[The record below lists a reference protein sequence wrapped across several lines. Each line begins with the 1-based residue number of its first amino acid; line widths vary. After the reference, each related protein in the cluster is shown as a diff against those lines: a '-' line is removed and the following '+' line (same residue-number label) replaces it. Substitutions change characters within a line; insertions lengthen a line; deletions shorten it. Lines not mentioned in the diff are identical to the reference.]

1 MTDYAEQLRYLS
13 RKLQELHSHVLA
25 AERQF
30 HPELSGL
37 ALLDKLTN
45 DPHWAWLRVVSSL
58 VAEIDHVLDGD
69 HTPTADDLAVVA
81 TRIRGMLFGEDDLLE
96 EEFIARYR
104 PLLQFDPMIASLHGE
119 LRGYLKNAPRES
131 ANESERL
138 HARHQWAMR
147 CKHRVR

>member
-1 MTDYAEQLRYLS
+1 MTDHAEQLRYLS

-30 HPELSGL
+30 HPELSAL

-58 VAEIDHVLDGD
+58 VAEIDHVLASD
-69 HTPTADDLAVVA
+69 HVPTADDVAVVA
-81 TRIRGMLFGEDDLLE
+81 TRIRGMLFGEEDLRE
-96 EEFIARYR
+96 EDFIERYR
-104 PLLQFDPMIASLHGE
+104 PLLQLDPAIASIHGQ
-119 LRGYLKNAPRES
+119 LRGYLKNVAPES
-131 ANESERL
+131 ENESERL